1 MDMKGVNE
9 RGWGN
14 KQIRYRSYLQIRLCL
29 IASGTSGFPINFHGR
44 EQNCTLHVK

>member
-14 KQIRYRSYLQIRLCL
+14 KFAYALL
-29 IASGTSGFPINFHGR
+29 
-44 EQNCTLHVK
+44 LHVFLASLLIFMEGNKIAHYM